1 MELASTGQRMRRVMT
16 LSVVALA
23 WLTSCA
29 PAPQPPSAPPPP
41 SAETEAEAATT
52 PEPVDT
58 MKPLPPTDVRA
69 MTCATLLS
77 TGDDDKAYASTFLLG
92 YRSALMHTHIID
104 IKKIEAVEEA
114 ALAQCAT
121 TPTAVASK
129 VFAVAFAKIE
139 RAERVEKASTAPAM
153 QFRRRQVMPSP
164 TAAAPAS
171 PDQGQPAPTSQEPPA
186 S

>member
-1 MELASTGQRMRRVMT
+1 MT

-29 PAPQPPSAPPPP
+29 PAPQSPTAPPLPP
-41 SAETEAEAATT
+41 AESEAEAATT

-69 MTCATLLS
+69 MTCAMLLS

-186 S
+186 SEPAPDQSQK